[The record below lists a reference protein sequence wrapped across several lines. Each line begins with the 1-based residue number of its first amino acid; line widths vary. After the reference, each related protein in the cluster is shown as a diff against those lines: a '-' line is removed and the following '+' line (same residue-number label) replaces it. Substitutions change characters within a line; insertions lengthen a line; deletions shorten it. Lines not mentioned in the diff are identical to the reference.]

1 MVKVDIDR
9 GDLTRLKATMAA
21 IGKSANPVMA
31 RAINKTLMGTR
42 TDAVG
47 EIYKSLNLTKTRIR
61 KDFSLHKASS
71 TLVRGSVLAKGEPIG
86 LASFSGTKQLKSGYV
101 SFKVHRKEPT
111 TKLRHAFMA
120 PGRGGSLAY
129 GTDLHVWERLDWGKR
144 PFRPGFPYAGLPH
157 KYRFPL
163 ERLTGPRIEDDY
175 SQKLIIDPVSI
186 MAANRLTKNVDSQI
200 DYEWSKLP

>member
-21 IGKSANPVMA
+21 IGKSAKPVMA

-61 KDFSLHKASS
+61 KDFSLHKAS
-71 TLVRGSVLAKGEPIG
+71 TMIVRGSVLAKGKPIG
-86 LASFSGTKQLKSGYV
+86 LISFSGTKQLKSGFV
-101 SFKVHRKEPT
+101 SFKVHRREKP
-111 TKLRHAFMA
+111 TKLRHAFIA
-120 PGRGGSLAY
+120 RAS
-129 GTDLHVWERLDWGKR
+129 GTNNVFERITYGKR
-144 PFRPGFPYAGLPH
+144 PFRPGFPYAVLPH
-157 KYRFPL
+157 KYRFPVK
-163 ERLTGPRIEDDY
+163 RLTGPRIEDDY
-175 SQKLIIDPVSI
+175 SQKIIIDPVSI
-186 MAANRLTKNVDSQI
+186 MAGNRLTKNVDSQI

>member
-21 IGKSANPVMA
+21 IGKSAKPVMA
-31 RAINKTLMGTR
+31 RAINKTLTGTR

-71 TLVRGSVLAKGEPIG
+71 VVVRGSVLAKGKPVG
-86 LASFSGTKQLKSGYV
+86 LISFTGTKQLKSGLV
-101 SFKVHRKEPT
+101 SFKVHRREKH
-111 TKLRHAFMA
+111 TKLRHAFIA
-120 PGRGGSLAY
+120 QAGGNK
-129 GTDLHVWERLDWGKR
+129 HVFERVNWGKR
-144 PFRPGFPYAGLPH
+144 PFRPGFPYAVLPH

-163 ERLTGPRIEDDY
+163 ERKTGPRIEDDY
-175 SQKLIIDPVSI
+175 SQKIIIDPVAI
-186 MAANRLTKNVDSQI
+186 MAGNRLTKNVDSQI

>member
-1 MVKVDIDR
+1 
-9 GDLTRLKATMAA
+9 
-21 IGKSANPVMA
+21 MA

-71 TLVRGSVLAKGEPIG
+71 TLVRGSVLAKGKPVG
-86 LASFSGTKQLKSGYV
+86 LISFTGTKQLKSGFV
-101 SFKVHRKEPT
+101 SFKVHRGKKFQ
-111 TKLRHAFMA
+111 KLRHAFIA
-120 PGRGGSLAY
+120 RAK
-129 GTDLHVWERLDWGKR
+129 GTDNVFERINWGKR
-144 PFRPGFPYAGLPH
+144 PFRPGFPYAVLPH

-163 ERLTGPRIEDDY
+163 ERKTGPRIEDDY

-186 MAANRLTKNVDSQI
+186 MAANRLTKNIDSQI
-200 DYEWSKLP
+200 DFEWSKLP